1 MMANAGQQPIGASGG
16 LGEDPVPNAFE
27 TGGPD

>member
-1 MMANAGQQPIGASGG
+1 MMANAGQHLTGLREA

-27 TGGPD
+27 TGGPG